1 MDTERSRSRRP
12 SERAPSALDRPPGCR
27 GGARPRGRSP
37 GPERS
42 PAGPDRSRGARRSPR
57 RPRVPPGRGPAASVP
72 RRGGAA
78 PTRPGPGRGS
88 GAAALTWA
96 QAPPGAADGA
106 GGGPGLSPAPR
117 PPRAPLPP
125 ASASAVNKPLRHFR
139 QPGPPHRMPS
149 AFPLG
154 NTDRAGTLRPPRGTG
169 ELRQLRAA
177 LLPAGPGAGTPRG
190 AVALTSRGAGRAHRR
205 LTPPRDGRGGRGRR
219 RRAGRWRRGR
229 GSAPP
234 AGAAF
239 PAGAVARRAGSGR
252 HVAVAPEQVGAGPE
266 GVRGAVR
273 RSLARLLTHSRPP
286 LPLRIADFQE
296 VLGEPTVALDKLRDL
311 CFSGEWGGG
320 GGSGGAQRSV
330 WPRPP
335 LPLPSPNFGAA
346 APAGAEP
353 YPAMTTAS
361 LLSRRNPV

>member
-12 SERAPSALDRPPGCR
+12 SERAPSALDPPPGCR

-273 RSLARLLTHSRPP
+273 RSLARLLTHSLTHGRRFPSGSRISRRCSAN
-286 LPLRIADFQE
+286 LRWLWTSFAISASA
-296 VLGEPTVALDKLRDL
+296 V
-311 CFSGEWGGG
+311 SGAVGGG
-320 GGSGGAQRSV
+320 
-330 WPRPP
+330 
-335 LPLPSPNFGAA
+335 
-346 APAGAEP
+346 PAGRSAP
-353 YPAMTTAS
+353 CGRGRP
-361 LLSRRNPV
+361 SRSRP

>member
-1 MDTERSRSRRP
+1 
-12 SERAPSALDRPPGCR
+12 
-27 GGARPRGRSP
+27 
-37 GPERS
+37 
-42 PAGPDRSRGARRSPR
+42 
-57 RPRVPPGRGPAASVP
+57 
-72 RRGGAA
+72 
-78 PTRPGPGRGS
+78 
-88 GAAALTWA
+88 
-96 QAPPGAADGA
+96 
-106 GGGPGLSPAPR
+106 
-117 PPRAPLPP
+117 
-125 ASASAVNKPLRHFR
+125 
-139 QPGPPHRMPS
+139 MPS

-273 RSLARLLTHSRPP
+273 RSLAYSLTHSLTAAASPQDRGFP
-286 LPLRIADFQE
+286 
-296 VLGEPTVALDKLRDL
+296 
-311 CFSGEWGGG
+311 GGARRTY
-320 GGSGGAQRSV
+320 GGSGQASR
-330 WPRPP
+330 
-335 LPLPSPNFGAA
+335 
-346 APAGAEP
+346 
-353 YPAMTTAS
+353 S
-361 LLSRRNPV
+361 LLQR